1 MVKIMPVTKIKEY
14 LDKENIKYVSIYHS
28 SAYTAQ
34 ETAECAHISGQE
46 MAKVVVVKINDV
58 YAMVVLPAPEHID
71 MELLEGAI
79 DAGKVFLATEQE
91 FDKLFPNCEVGAM
104 PPFGNLYDMDV
115 YIEEDITSDE
125 KIAFNAGTHTE
136 LIEMAYEDFERLV
149 QPFVLRFSAKYT
161 KAVA

>member
-1 MVKIMPVTKIKEY
+1 
-14 LDKENIKYVSIYHS
+14 
-28 SAYTAQ
+28 
-34 ETAECAHISGQE
+34 
-46 MAKVVVVKINDV
+46 
-58 YAMVVLPAPEHID
+58 

-79 DAGKVFLATEQE
+79 DAGKVILATEQE

-136 LIEMAYEDFERLV
+136 LIEMVYKDFERLV
-149 QPFVLRFSAKYT
+149 QPHVLRFSTKYT
-161 KAVA
+161 EAVA